1 MNMRWRRMQNTSISQ
16 TFGADQVHL
25 SQILCDGDRKTV
37 ECVVGFTILQTVAK
51 FCKIQY
57 THRFIPYCRHL
68 SRQLPAPLTFYGKL
82 EFVYYDSR
90 ARTHT
95 HSSKTK
101 TFWPWLSCISGA
113 LINLIKLLQNLMK
126 LLPNYIMVWEKFY
139 CKFISDII
147 VNDYTTK
154 RDWNLDIYSKT
165 LFCFIFNW
173 SVYPLFPV
181 QKVAHRPE
189 LHRVRER

>member
-1 MNMRWRRMQNTSISQ
+1 MNYKQLISELEIQIDDISHESICELICITVILIMNSFMISRFI
-16 TFGADQVHL
+16 TCVWFHHDHDIYDFRIKNSYMNSDGWIL
-25 SQILCDGDRKTV
+25 SYQ
-37 ECVVGFTILQTVAK
+37 FTIFYMAIK
-51 FCKIQY
+51 PHIYSFG
-57 THRFIPYCRHL
+57 HL
-68 SRQLPAPLTFYGKL
+68 TLAVLHV
-82 EFVYYDSR
+82 FVLRS
-90 ARTHT
+90 
-95 HSSKTK
+95 
-101 TFWPWLSCISGA
+101 F
-113 LINLIKLLQNLMK
+113 INLIKLLQNLMK